1 MASSPTLPFP
11 IMRDLRRLR
20 RSVRRAF
27 TLVELLVVIGIIAVL
42 ISILLP
48 ALNQAREQAGIVKCL
63 SNLRQ
68 IAAATQMYAQDNRG
82 WMPQRFRDNSQYMGL
97 TPSYAS
103 LASAK
108 LSEEYFLWF
117 QDGNGTPR
125 NCNIGQLVANK
136 YLPSNGQFPNSTAD
150 QPYPDSPFFWCPV
163 MPDDS
168 GLFSRGS
175 FNSHS
180 SYLFNPHYCY
190 YDAAHHARTW
200 YRKFD
205 QVPNTKCIVM
215 DVVYDAKNIAHYGN
229 GKRPSWNLAFK
240 DGHAETVISTEL
252 ANELVGRGTS
262 WKLGRMWE
270 YVDYLEVSAQG
281 QNPHGNPP
289 FDKWGWS
296 NSVSPPIVPLP

>member
-1 MASSPTLPFP
+1 MLSSPTLTSPA
-11 IMRDLRRLR
+11 MRDFCRIR
-20 RSVRRAF
+20 RSAREAF

-48 ALNQAREQAGIVKCL
+48 ALNQAREQAGLVKCL

-68 IAAATQMYAQDNRG
+68 IAAATQMYAQDNKG
-82 WMPQRFRDNSQYMGL
+82 WMPQRFRDDSSYYPFSGL
-97 TPSYAS
+97 T
-103 LASAK
+103 
-108 LSEEYFLWF
+108 EEYFLWF
-117 QDGNGTPR
+117 ADSPGKKTAPL
-125 NCNIGQLVANK
+125 NCNIGQLVVNK
-136 YLPSNGQFPNSTAD
+136 YLPSNGQFPGSTFNT
-150 QPYPDSPFFWCPV
+150 PLPDSPFFWCPV

-180 SYLFNPHYCY
+180 SYLFNPHWCY
-190 YDAAHHARTW
+190 SDASHNQRTW

-205 QVPNTKCIVM
+205 PLPKDKVLVM

-240 DGHAETVISTEL
+240 DGHAETVVSVEL

-262 WKLGRMWE
+262 WKLQRMWE
-270 YVDYLEVSAQG
+270 YVDYLEVSASG
-281 QNPHGNPP
+281 LNPHANKPY
-289 FDKWGWS
+289 DKWGWS
-296 NSVSPPIVPLP
+296 NSILPPVVPLP